1 MAVGIVRLGSK
12 GMAFRVPIYSQHSTG
27 VFNRVYVLGCESVCW
42 VEEKGYLG
50 AWVGAEG
57 GPTFSTGGR
66 GGLVVFFKQE
76 EVKFPGSYFGI

>member
-12 GMAFRVPIYSQHSTG
+12 GMAFRVPIYSQHSMG

-66 GGLVVFFKQE
+66 GGTCCVLQAGGGKVPWFLL
-76 EVKFPGSYFGI
+76 